1 MNLGEISSAYVV
13 PVGVYDSM
21 YDSVLTRPL
30 LVAISFFRTYPERG
44 RYAQVPSIVAVTH
57 GLSRAAIVK
66 KIKEEHGVMNNVAFR
81 KALKALVAREIL
93 VPKETGSAPAYR
105 NFDAG
110 QNWNSHGN
118 SKLLRFH
125 NDRKKRGTDDCNVYV
140 CYHVLCRC

>member
-1 MNLGEISSAYVV
+1 M
-13 PVGVYDSM
+13 
-21 YDSVLTRPL
+21 
-30 LVAISFFRTYPERG
+30 
-44 RYAQVPSIVAVTH
+44 PSIVAVTH

-105 NFDAG
+105 NFDAE

-125 NDRKKRGTDDCNVYV
+125 NDRKKEGRTIAMSTYVIMFFVNKMTDALLDFYFLTDCSW
-140 CYHVLCRC
+140 VLRSSVGCKRLLSPSALPACGVVH